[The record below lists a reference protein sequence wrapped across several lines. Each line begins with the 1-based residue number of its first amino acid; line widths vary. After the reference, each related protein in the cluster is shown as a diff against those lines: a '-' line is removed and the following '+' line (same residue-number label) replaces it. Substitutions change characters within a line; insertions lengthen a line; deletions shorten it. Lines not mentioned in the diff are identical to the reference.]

1 MLLFLDKA
9 FILIFTLCMILSIPV
24 SVLVFFALCNRIL
37 DELKANN
44 GSRDFCS
51 DMLSFVCIVSVIIII
66 VVALSFIVGVSY
78 LIYHTILLL
87 FSNKIIFFNI

>member
-9 FILIFTLCMILSIPV
+9 FIIIFTLCMILSIPV
-24 SVLVFFALCNRIL
+24 SVLVFFALCSEMIS
-37 DELKANN
+37 ELKANN
-44 GSRDFCS
+44 GGRDFCS
-51 DMLSFVCIVSVIIII
+51 AILSFVCIVGLILII